1 MSVAGTHNLR
11 DVGTD
16 FMLGIG
22 KLISTSRYKEAKS
35 TIDKAKNKYNPNNYC

>member
-11 DVGTD
+11 DIETD

-22 KLISTSRYKEAKS
+22 KLKNTSRYKEVKT
-35 TIDKAKNKYNPNNYC
+35 TIDKAKNK